1 MMVSEPAKRFYKK
14 AEIGPAKDGDGYHVL
29 LDGRGVRSPAGAP
42 LAIPSQDL
50 AKAIAE
56 EWEAQEEKI
65 QPLTMGLMQ
74 LAATTVDRV
83 TGRRSDVIAEIAKF
97 SETDLTC
104 HRAENPQDLVLR
116 QAEAWQ
122 PELEWLKEMYGV
134 ALSVT
139 NGIMPVTQPSDAAQV
154 LSKAMDEALSD
165 WELSALHSLTSG
177 LGSIVL
183 GLSVLNGRLDGE
195 TAFNTSRIDELF
207 QVERW
212 GEDSEAQDAR
222 QRVHQDMLVAEKFLT
237 LLRG

>member
-1 MMVSEPAKRFYKK
+1 
-14 AEIGPAKDGDGYHVL
+14 L

>member
-1 MMVSEPAKRFYKK
+1 MVSEPAKRFYKK